1 MVKDR
6 HVDVYRHAASTD
18 PLTGLMNRRAFSEH
32 ALALCAQRSLRGKPV
47 TVMMFDLDHFK
58 SINDRFGHA
67 TGDAVLKVFAQVAR
81 NSTRANDIVARL
93 GGEEFAA
100 IVPGDLCVAALI
112 GERVRAA
119 FQAAGAVVEGLAIG
133 GTVSIGAASAIVPV
147 TNFDA
152 LIERADEALYR
163 AKHEGRNRIC
173 MADAAASAEV
183 ILLAPKRQQAAA

>member
-1 MVKDR
+1 
-6 HVDVYRHAASTD
+6 
-18 PLTGLMNRRAFSEH
+18 
-32 ALALCAQRSLRGKPV
+32 
-47 TVMMFDLDHFK
+47 
-58 SINDRFGHA
+58 
-67 TGDAVLKVFAQVAR
+67 
-81 NSTRANDIVARL
+81 
-93 GGEEFAA
+93 
-100 IVPGDLCVAALI
+100 
-112 GERVRAA
+112 
-119 FQAAGAVVEGLAIG
+119 VEGLAIG